1 MVRHTLQTLGPK
13 VLASRMVGEYVDRL
27 YTPASVKAAEVC
39 ANSYAL
45 ARELSSWKSHVR
57 ASWDAVR
64 VDHVEADGIGDSVT
78 LGSQITVRA
87 YVSLGSLTPQDV
99 AVSVVCGRVD
109 SADRLVSTHS
119 VTMAVVEQ
127 YDGNR
132 IQYSADVVL
141 DTNGSFGYTVRILPQ
156 HVGLVTGADLG
167 LLSLPT
173 STSGM
178 TDAVLR

>member
-1 MVRHTLQTLGPK
+1 
-13 VLASRMVGEYVDRL
+13 
-27 YTPASVKAAEVC
+27 
-39 ANSYAL
+39 
-45 ARELSSWKSHVR
+45 
-57 ASWDAVR
+57 
-64 VDHVEADGIGDSVT
+64 
-78 LGSQITVRA
+78 
-87 YVSLGSLTPQDV
+87 
-99 AVSVVCGRVD
+99 
-109 SADRLVSTHS
+109 
-119 VTMAVVEQ
+119 MAVVEQ